1 MLSLVQ
7 MTYKC
12 KYCNKDFVKETTLM
26 AHMCEKK
33 RRYLAKDDKQNR
45 IAYQSWLLWRRLS
58 MANVKHDKPYDDFMN
73 NSLFTGFMKLAK
85 HMIDLNLE
93 KPEEFVKFIVLH
105 SVKMHDWTKIFVHES
120 FVQEKLKNETVDR
133 AIERSLLNMKEWAE
147 KSGYNWQEYF
157 ARVSTVEAVQD
168 IKMGRLSPWCT
179 FATDQGSRLIDR
191 LEPGQVQALI
201 DFLNPQSWKVKVKR
215 QQEDADWV
223 QEVFNKAEIL

>member
-12 KYCNKDFVKETTLM
+12 RYCAKDFVKETTLM
-26 AHMCEKK
+26 SHMCERK
-33 RRYLAKDDKQNR
+33 RRFLAKDDKQNR
-45 IAYQSWLLWRRLS
+45 IAYQSWLLYRQLS
-58 MANVKHDKPYDDFMN
+58 MANVKKDKPYEDFMN

-85 HMIDLNLE
+85 YMIDLNLE

-105 SVKMHDWTKIFVHES
+105 SVKMHDWTKTFVYEE
-120 FVQEKLKNETVDR
+120 FIREKIKNETPDR

-147 KSGYNWQEYF
+147 RTGNNWQHYF
-157 ARVSTVEAVQD
+157 TDISTVDAVQD

-191 LEPGQVQALI
+191 LEPGQIQALI
-201 DFLNPQSWKVKVKR
+201 DFLNPQAWKVKIER

-223 QEVFNKAEIL
+223 QEVCNKAEVK